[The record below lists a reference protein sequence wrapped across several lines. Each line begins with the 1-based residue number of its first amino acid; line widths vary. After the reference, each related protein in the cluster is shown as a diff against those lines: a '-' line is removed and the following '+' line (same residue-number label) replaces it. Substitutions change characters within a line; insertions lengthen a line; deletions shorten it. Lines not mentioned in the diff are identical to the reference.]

1 MSSEHPSASEETLDS
16 SRRDFIKT
24 VGVAGLS
31 GGTAGVVGL
40 AGLLSPAEVAQAGT
54 ACPGDT
60 PDEARLDL
68 GGTPIY
74 DAATDDPGCDEGVLP
89 PLKARVLALKQL
101 ILDKKLLGDNGQASI
116 DNFVD
121 YYEHKVGPQ
130 FGKAVIA
137 RAWID
142 PAFKDA
148 LLNPEHPN
156 FEPYKSSDKRGP
168 FAATWF
174 IRDFLDQASSMHHV
188 PPIDGDWLAP
198 TQLLGY
204 TIGPEGEWLRVVAN
218 GKVNS
223 SAPFVHNLVSCTLCS
238 CYPQALL
245 GVQPVWYK
253 SRQYRA
259 RSVTAPRGILRE
271 FAAERGGAYP
281 SLLEAYIALVDEVR
295 VWDSN
300 SEVRFLV
307 IPEPPADAVVTG
319 IVKDSPDEV
328 ALRNRVTRNAMI
340 GAEILYP
347 ASP

>member
-1 MSSEHPSASEETLDS
+1 MSTEHRSASDDTLDS
-16 SRRDFIKT
+16 TRRDFIKT

-31 GGTAGVVGL
+31 SGAAGVVGL
-40 AGLLSPAEVAQAGT
+40 AGLLGATQVAEAGT

-74 DAATDDPGCDEGVLP
+74 DVATDYPGCDAGVLP

-101 ILDKKLLGDNGQASI
+101 ILDKNLLGPDGQASI
-116 DNFVD
+116 DHFVD
-121 YYEHKVGPQ
+121 YYENKVGPQ

-148 LLNPEHPN
+148 LLNPEQPN
-156 FEPYKSSDKRGP
+156 FEPYKSSTKRGP

-174 IRDFLDQASSMHHV
+174 IRDFLDHATSMQG
-188 PPIDGDWLAP
+188 IWLPQSDLA
-198 TQLLGY
+198 GY

-218 GKVNS
+218 GKAS
-223 SAPFVHNLVSCTLCS
+223 STAPFVHNLVSCTLCS

-281 SLLEAYIALVDEVR
+281 GLLEDYLALVDEVR

-307 IPEPPADAVVTG
+307 IPQPPADAVVTG
-319 IVKDSPDEV
+319 IVKDSLEEV

-347 ASP
+347 ASS

>member
-1 MSSEHPSASEETLDS
+1 MSTEHRTASEDALDGT
-16 SRRDFIKT
+16 RRDFIKT
-24 VGVAGLS
+24 VGAAGLS
-31 GGTAGVVGL
+31 GGAAGLSGGVVGL
-40 AGLLSPAEVAQAGT
+40 AGLLSPTEVAEAGT
-54 ACPGDT
+54 PCPGDT

-74 DAATDDPGCDEGVLP
+74 DVAADYPGCDAGVLP

-101 ILDKKLLGDNGQASI
+101 ILDKNLLGPDGQTRI

-121 YYEHKVGPQ
+121 YYETKVGPQ

-148 LLNPEHPN
+148 LLNPEQPN
-156 FEPYKSSDKRGP
+156 FEPYKSSEKRGP

-174 IRDFLDQASSMHHV
+174 IRDFLDHAPSMQGIWL
-188 PPIDGDWLAP
+188 PPEALA
-198 TQLLGY
+198 GY

-218 GKVNS
+218 GKANPT
-223 SAPFVHNLVSCTLCS
+223 APFVHNLVSCTLCS

-259 RSVTAPRGILRE
+259 RSVSAPRGVLRE
-271 FAAERGGAYP
+271 FAAERGGGYA
-281 SLLEAYIALVDEVR
+281 SLLEAYLALVDEVR

-307 IPEPPADAVVTG
+307 IPQPPADAVVTG
-319 IVKDSPDEV
+319 IVKDSPEEV
-328 ALRNRVTRNAMI
+328 ALRQRVTRNAMI

-347 ASP
+347 GSP

>member
-1 MSSEHPSASEETLDS
+1 MSSEHQTANDEIPDGG
-16 SRRDFIKT
+16 RRHFIKT
-24 VGVAGLS
+24 VGAAGLS
-31 GGTAGVVGL
+31 GGAAGVAGI
-40 AGLLSPAEVAQAGT
+40 AGLLSPGDVAEAGVACQ
-54 ACPGDT
+54 GDT
-60 PDEARLDL
+60 PDEARFDL

-74 DAATDDPGCDEGVLP
+74 DAATDYPGCNEAVLP

-101 ILDKKLLGDNGQASI
+101 ILDKNLLGPNGQASI

-121 YYEHKVGPQ
+121 YYETKVGPQ

-174 IRDFLDQASSMHHV
+174 VRDFLDHAPSMQG
-188 PPIDGDWLAP
+188 IWLAP
-198 TQLLGY
+198 ADLLGY
-204 TIGPEGEWLRVVAN
+204 TIGPEGEWLRVIAN
-218 GKVNS
+218 GRPNA

-271 FAAERGGAYP
+271 FAAERGGSYP
-281 SLLEAYIALVDEVR
+281 SLLEDYLALVDEVR

-319 IVKDSPDEV
+319 IVKDSPQEV

-347 ASP
+347 GS

>member
-1 MSSEHPSASEETLDS
+1 MSSEQRSASDDTPDNT
-16 SRRDFIKT
+16 RRDFMKT
-24 VGVAGLS
+24 LGVAGLS
-31 GGTAGVVGL
+31 GGTVGAAGL
-40 AGLLSPAEVAQAGT
+40 AGLFSPAEVAEVGT
-54 ACPGDT
+54 ACPSDT
-60 PDEARLDL
+60 PDAARRDL
-68 GGTPIY
+68 GGTPVY
-74 DAATDDPGCDEGVLP
+74 DVATDYPGCNEGVLP

-101 ILDKKLLGDNGQASI
+101 ILDKNLLGPNGQASI
-116 DNFVD
+116 DHFVD
-121 YYEHKVGPQ
+121 YYETKVGPQ

-148 LLNPEHPN
+148 LLNPEHPK
-156 FEPYKSSDKRGP
+156 FEPYKSSSKRGP

-174 IRDFLDQASSMHHV
+174 IRDFLDHAPSMRGIWL
-188 PPIDGDWLAP
+188 PPSDLA
-198 TQLLGY
+198 GY

-218 GKVNS
+218 GKANP

-259 RSVTAPRGILRE
+259 RSITAPRGILRE
-271 FAAERGGAYP
+271 FAAERGANKYL
-281 SLLEAYIALVDEVR
+281 SWLEAYLALVDEVR

-307 IPEPPADAVVTG
+307 IPQPPADAVVKG
-319 IVKDSPDEV
+319 VVKDSPQEV
-328 ALRNRVTRNAMI
+328 ALRQRVTRNAMI

-347 ASP
+347 KS